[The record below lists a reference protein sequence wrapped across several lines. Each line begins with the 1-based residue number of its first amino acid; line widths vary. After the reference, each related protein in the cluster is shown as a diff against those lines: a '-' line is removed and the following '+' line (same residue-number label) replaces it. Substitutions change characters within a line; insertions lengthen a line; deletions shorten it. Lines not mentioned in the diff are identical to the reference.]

1 MKFRGVGCRRHDP
14 FQLEI
19 VKPIGIAVH
28 DHIIVGKH
36 E

>member
-1 MKFRGVGCRRHDP
+1 
-14 FQLEI
+14 

-36 E
+36 ESGVLSLEIVGQSKDGSNE